1 MIEVIPFASLGRFD
15 NEWLAAR
22 YHFSFA
28 NYRHRERNGFG
39 PLLVWNDDTI
49 QPGTGFPRHGHRDM
63 EIITYVREGAITH
76 EDHLG
81 NVGRTVAGDVQV
93 MSAGKGILHAEFNRE
108 ADPTR
113 IFQIWIM
120 PDAEGH
126 APRWETKAFPKG
138 EAAGRL
144 VVLASG
150 REGDGE
156 KGALAINQDAA
167 LLGATLP
174 AGTSGHAT
182 RSGRGGRPIWWSR
195 AARSGSTAR
204 EVGERDGVVVSG
216 ESAIT
221 IEAVGEAEVL
231 IADLP

>member
-28 NYRHRERNGFG
+28 NYRHRERDGLG

-81 NVGRTVAGDVQV
+81 NVGRTEAGDVQV
-93 MSAGKGILHAEFNRE
+93 MSAGKGILHAEFNKE
-108 ADPTR
+108 AEPAR

-126 APRWETKAFPKG
+126 KPRWETKAFPEG

-150 REGDGE
+150 REGDGD

-174 AGTSGHAT
+174 AGTTVTHAIGQ
-182 RSGRGGRPIWWSR
+182 GRQ
-195 AARSGSTAR
+195 AYLVVARGTVR
-204 EVGERDGVVVSG
+204 VNGTQVGERDGAVVSG
-216 ESAIT
+216 ESAIA
-221 IEAVGEAEVL
+221 IEAVGEAELL

>member
-28 NYRHRERNGFG
+28 NYRHRERDGLG

-81 NVGRTVAGDVQV
+81 NVGRTQAGDVQV
-93 MSAGKGILHAEFNRE
+93 MSAGKGILHAEFNKE
-108 ADPTR
+108 AEPAR

-126 APRWETKAFPKG
+126 KPRWETKAFPKG

-150 REGDGE
+150 RDGDGD

-174 AGTSGHAT
+174 AGTTVTHAIGQ
-182 RSGRGGRPIWWSR
+182 GRQ
-195 AARSGSTAR
+195 AYLVVARGTVR
-204 EVGERDGVVVSG
+204 VNGTEVGERDGAVVSS
-216 ESAIT
+216 ETAIT
-221 IEAVGEAEVL
+221 IDAVGEAELL

>member
-28 NYRHRERNGFG
+28 NYRHRERNGLG

-81 NVGRTVAGDVQV
+81 NVGRTQAGDVQV
-93 MSAGKGILHAEFNRE
+93 MSAGKGILHAEFNKE
-108 ADPTR
+108 AEPAR

-126 APRWETKAFPKG
+126 KPRWETKAFPKG

-150 REGDGE
+150 RDGDSDQ
-156 KGALAINQDAA
+156 GALAINQDAA

-174 AGTSGHAT
+174 AGTTVTHAIGQD
-182 RSGRGGRPIWWSR
+182 RQAYLVVARGTVRVNG
-195 AARSGSTAR
+195 T

-216 ESAIT
+216 ESAIAV
-221 IEAVGEAEVL
+221 EAVGEAELL

>member
-28 NYRHRERNGFG
+28 NYRHRDRNGLG

-81 NVGRTVAGDVQV
+81 NVGRTEAGDVQV
-93 MSAGKGILHAEFNRE
+93 MSAGKGILHAEFNKE
-108 ADPTR
+108 AEPAR

-126 APRWETKAFPKG
+126 KPRWETKAFPKG

-150 REGDGE
+150 RDGDGAQ
-156 KGALAINQDAA
+156 GALAINQDAV

-174 AGTSGHAT
+174 VGTMVTHAIGQ
-182 RSGRGGRPIWWSR
+182 GRQ
-195 AARSGSTAR
+195 AYLVVARGTVR
-204 EVGERDGVVVSG
+204 VNGTQVGERDGVVVSG

-221 IEAVGEAEVL
+221 VEAVGEAELL

>member
-28 NYRHRERNGFG
+28 NYRHRERNGLG

-49 QPGTGFPRHGHRDM
+49 QPGAGFPRHGHRDM

-81 NVGRTVAGDVQV
+81 NVGRTQTGDVQV

-108 ADPTR
+108 AEPAR

-126 APRWETKAFPKG
+126 KPRWETKAFPKG

-150 REGDGE
+150 REGDGD

-174 AGTSGHAT
+174 AGTTVTHAIGQ
-182 RSGRGGRPIWWSR
+182 GRQ
-195 AARSGSTAR
+195 AYLVVARGTVR
-204 EVGERDGVVVSG
+204 VNGTQVGERDGAVVSG
-216 ESAIT
+216 ESAIAV
-221 IEAVGEAEVL
+221 EAVGEAELL

>member
-22 YHFSFA
+22 YHFSFS
-28 NYRHRERNGFG
+28 NYRHRERNGLG

-81 NVGRTVAGDVQV
+81 NVGRTEAGDVQV

-108 ADPTR
+108 AEPAR

-126 APRWETKAFPKG
+126 KPRWETKAFPKG

-150 REGDGE
+150 REGDGD

-174 AGTSGHAT
+174 AGTTVTHAIGQ
-182 RSGRGGRPIWWSR
+182 GRQ
-195 AARSGSTAR
+195 AYLVVARGTVR
-204 EVGERDGVVVSG
+204 VNGTQVGERDGAVVSG
-216 ESAIT
+216 ESAIA
-221 IEAVGEAEVL
+221 IEAVGEAELL

>member
-28 NYRHRERNGFG
+28 NYRHRERNGLG

-81 NVGRTVAGDVQV
+81 NVGRTQAGDVQV
-93 MSAGKGILHAEFNRE
+93 MSAGKGILHAEFNKE
-108 ADPTR
+108 AEPAR

-126 APRWETKAFPKG
+126 KPRWETKAFPKG

-150 REGDGE
+150 REGDGD

-174 AGTSGHAT
+174 AGTTVTHAIGQ
-182 RSGRGGRPIWWSR
+182 GRQ
-195 AARSGSTAR
+195 AYLVVARGTVR
-204 EVGERDGVVVSG
+204 VNGTQVGERDGVVVSG

-221 IEAVGEAEVL
+221 VEAVEEAELL

>member
-28 NYRHRERNGFG
+28 NYRHRERDGLG

-81 NVGRTVAGDVQV
+81 NVGRTEAGDVQV
-93 MSAGKGILHAEFNRE
+93 MSAGKGILHAEFNKE
-108 ADPTR
+108 AEPAR

-126 APRWETKAFPKG
+126 KPRWETKAFPKG

-150 REGDGE
+150 REGDGD

-174 AGTSGHAT
+174 AGTTVTHAIGQ
-182 RSGRGGRPIWWSR
+182 GRQ
-195 AARSGSTAR
+195 AYLVVARGTVR
-204 EVGERDGVVVSG
+204 VNGTQVGERDGAVVSG
-216 ESAIT
+216 ESAIA
-221 IEAVGEAEVL
+221 IEAVGEAELL

>member
-22 YHFSFA
+22 SHFSFA
-28 NYRHRERNGFG
+28 NYRHRERNGLG

-81 NVGRTVAGDVQV
+81 NVGRTQAGDVQV
-93 MSAGKGILHAEFNRE
+93 MSAGKGILHAEFNKE
-108 ADPTR
+108 AEPAR
-113 IFQIWIM
+113 IFQIWMM

-126 APRWETKAFPKG
+126 KPRWETKAFPKG
-138 EAAGRL
+138 DAAGRL

-150 REGDGE
+150 REGDGDQ
-156 KGALAINQDAA
+156 GALAINQDAA

-174 AGTSGHAT
+174 AGTTVTHAIGQ
-182 RSGRGGRPIWWSR
+182 GRQ
-195 AARSGSTAR
+195 AYLVVARGTVR
-204 EVGERDGVVVSG
+204 VNGTQVGERDGVVVSG

-221 IEAVGEAEVL
+221 VEAVEEAELL

>member
-28 NYRHRERNGFG
+28 NYRHRERNGLG

-81 NVGRTVAGDVQV
+81 NVGRTQAGDVQV
-93 MSAGKGILHAEFNRE
+93 MSAGKGILHAEFNKE
-108 ADPTR
+108 AEPAR
-113 IFQIWIM
+113 IFQIWMM

-126 APRWETKAFPKG
+126 KPRWETKAFPKG
-138 EAAGRL
+138 DAAGRL

-150 REGDGE
+150 REGDGDQ
-156 KGALAINQDAA
+156 GALAINQDAA

-174 AGTSGHAT
+174 AGATVTHAIGQ
-182 RSGRGGRPIWWSR
+182 GRQ
-195 AARSGSTAR
+195 AYLVVARGTVR
-204 EVGERDGVVVSG
+204 VNGTQVGERDGAVVSG
-216 ESAIT
+216 ENAIAV
-221 IEAVGEAEVL
+221 EAIGEAELL

>member
-28 NYRHRERNGFG
+28 NYRHRERDGLG

-81 NVGRTVAGDVQV
+81 NVGRTQAGDVQV

-108 ADPTR
+108 AEPAR

-126 APRWETKAFPKG
+126 KPRWETKAFPKG

-150 REGDGE
+150 REGDGD

-174 AGTSGHAT
+174 EGTTVTHAIGQ
-182 RSGRGGRPIWWSR
+182 GRQ
-195 AARSGSTAR
+195 AYLVVARGTVR
-204 EVGERDGVVVSG
+204 VNGTQVGERDGAVVSG
-216 ESAIT
+216 ESAIAV
-221 IEAVGEAEVL
+221 EAVGEAELL

>member
-1 MIEVIPFASLGRFD
+1 MINVIPFKSLGRFD

-28 NYRHRERNGFG
+28 NYHHPARNGFG
-39 PLLVWNDDTI
+39 PLLVWNDDAI

-81 NVGRTVAGDVQV
+81 NVGRTEAGDVQV

-108 ADPTR
+108 SDITR
-113 IFQIWIM
+113 LFQIWIM
-120 PDAEGH
+120 PDAAGH
-126 APRWETKAFPKG
+126 QPRWETKAFPRG
-138 EAAGRL
+138 ESAGKL

-150 REGDGE
+150 RDGD
-156 KGALAINQDAA
+156 KDTGALWINQDAA
-167 LLGATLP
+167 LLGATLE
-174 AGTSGHAT
+174 AGGTVRHDLT
-182 RSGRGGRPIWWSR
+182 PGRRAYLV
-195 AARSGSTAR
+195 AARGKLRVNGA
-204 EVGERDGVVVSG
+204 EVGERDG
-216 ESAIT
+216 AT
-221 IEAVGEAEVL
+221 IEDVGEIVVEAVENSEVL

>member
-28 NYRHRERNGFG
+28 NYRHRERNGLG

-81 NVGRTVAGDVQV
+81 NVGRTQAGDVQV

-108 ADPTR
+108 AEPAR

-126 APRWETKAFPKG
+126 KPRWETKAFPKG

-150 REGDGE
+150 REGDGD

-174 AGTSGHAT
+174 AGTTVTHAIGQ
-182 RSGRGGRPIWWSR
+182 GRQ
-195 AARSGSTAR
+195 AYLVVARGTVR
-204 EVGERDGVVVSG
+204 VNGTQVGERDGAAVSG
-216 ESAIT
+216 ESAIAV
-221 IEAVGEAEVL
+221 EALGEAELL

>member
-1 MIEVIPFASLGRFD
+1 MIEVIPFDSLGRFD

-28 NYRHRERNGFG
+28 NYRHRERNGLG

-81 NVGRTVAGDVQV
+81 NVGRTQAGDVQV
-93 MSAGKGILHAEFNRE
+93 MSAGKGILHAEFNQE
-108 ADPTR
+108 AEPAR

-126 APRWETKAFPKG
+126 KPRWETKAFPKG

-150 REGDGE
+150 REGDGD

-174 AGTSGHAT
+174 AGTTVTHAIGQ
-182 RSGRGGRPIWWSR
+182 GRQ
-195 AARSGSTAR
+195 AYLVVARGTVR
-204 EVGERDGVVVSG
+204 VNGTQGGERDGAVVSG
-216 ESAIT
+216 ESAIA
-221 IEAVGEAEVL
+221 IEAVGEAELL

>member
-1 MIEVIPFASLGRFD
+1 MINVIPFKSLGRFD

-28 NYRHRERNGFG
+28 NYHHPERNGFG
-39 PLLVWNDDTI
+39 PLLVWNDDAI

-81 NVGRTVAGDVQV
+81 NVGRTEAGDVQA

-108 ADPTR
+108 SDITR
-113 IFQIWIM
+113 LFQIWIM
-120 PDAEGH
+120 PDAAGH
-126 APRWETKAFPKG
+126 KPRWETRKFPKG
-138 EAAGRL
+138 DSAGKL

-150 REGDGE
+150 RD
-156 KGALAINQDAA
+156 KDHDSGALWINQDAA
-167 LLGATLP
+167 LLGATLDT
-174 AGTSGHAT
+174 GAT
-182 RSGRGGRPIWWSR
+182 VRHTLEPGRRAYLV
-195 AARSGSTAR
+195 AARGKLLVNGVTL
-204 EVGERDGVVVSG
+204 GERDG
-216 ESAIT
+216 AT
-221 IEAVGEAEVL
+221 IEDVGEITVEAVENSELL

>member
-1 MIEVIPFASLGRFD
+1 MIDVIPFASLGRFD

-28 NYRHRERNGFG
+28 NYRNARRNGLG
-39 PLLVWNDDTI
+39 PLLVWNDDAI
-49 QPGTGFPRHGHRDM
+49 QPGTGFPPHGHRDM

-81 NVGRTVAGDVQV
+81 NRGRTVAGDVQV
-93 MSAGKGILHAEFNRE
+93 MSAGKGIQHAEFNRE
-108 ADPTR
+108 DELTR

-120 PDAEGH
+120 PDAAGH
-126 APRWETKAFPKG
+126 APRWETRAFPKG

-150 REGDGE
+150 RDGDKD
-156 KGALAINQDAA
+156 KGALWINQDAA
-167 LLGATLP
+167 LLGATLDTGVTVRHTLAP
-174 AGTSGHAT
+174 
-182 RSGRGGRPIWWSR
+182 GRRAYLV
-195 AARSGSTAR
+195 AARGKLLVNGVTI
-204 EVGERDGVVVSG
+204 GERDG
-216 ESAIT
+216 AT
-221 IEAVGEAEVL
+221 IEDVGEITVEAVENSELL